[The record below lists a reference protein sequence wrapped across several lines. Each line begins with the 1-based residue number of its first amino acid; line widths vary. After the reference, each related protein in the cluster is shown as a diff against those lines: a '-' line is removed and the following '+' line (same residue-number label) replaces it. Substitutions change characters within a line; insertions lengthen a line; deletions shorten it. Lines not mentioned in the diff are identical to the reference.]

1 MTNETLILEKVQ
13 AATNLL
19 LEIMVLLP
27 SPSPTV
33 HKLRVVWNSETQT
46 EAPLPRAIG
55 REEAVRLRREQ
66 IREDNDFCAAL
77 ARKKALAAAQ
87 NEGDV
92 LTTPKESQ
100 MLIPIY
106 IPGVSVSEKRRKD
119 GRYQGY
125 AVREGKK
132 YFFYG
137 KTYEELIR
145 KISKF
150 VQEGEIERRKLV
162 ETSPKFGEYIR
173 KWIENYKKPNLK
185 PSSFQSL
192 TAALR
197 PALEAFENKK
207 LRLITSDEIQELLV
221 GMKAKR
227 MRDMCKIYLNEA
239 FQKAVDKGELK
250 RNHCAAVEIKKHRS
264 EHKNALTV
272 DEQELFCAAVAGTE
286 YELLCLFLLATGLR
300 IGEALALLRS
310 DFDFEKH
317 TVTVSKN
324 VVYIKGERIEQDTP
338 KSEAGNRTVPVPV
351 HLCER
356 LRDVQTDLIFPYH
369 AEAVRSFMKRLRK
382 AIDVDVTP
390 HILRHTY
397 ATRLSEAGVPPK
409 IKQYLMGHASL
420 EMTENVYTDAQKR
433 YIDSVSDLV
442 RSVFNPKNGDL
453 T

>member
-132 YFFYG
+132 HFFYG
-137 KTYEELIR
+137 RSYEELIR

-185 PSSFQSL
+185 PSSFQSV

-250 RNHCAAVEIKKHRS
+250 RNPCAAVEIKKHRS

>member
-1 MTNETLILEKVQ
+1 MGLEFTDEESVQLIM
-13 AATNLL
+13 NID
-19 LEIMVLLP
+19 EIYAL
-27 SPSPTV
+27 
-33 HKLRVVWNSETQT
+33 
-46 EAPLPRAIG
+46 IG
-55 REEAVRLRREQ
+55 RAEGRAQRYEARREE
-66 IREDNDFCAAL
+66 ILTGNFMAAL
-77 ARKKALAAAQ
+77 AEKREREQKARP
-87 NEGDV
+87 NGDV

-106 IPGVSVSEKRRKD
+106 IPGVSVSDKKRKD

-132 YFFYG
+132 HFFYG
-137 KTYEELIR
+137 RSYEELIR

-250 RNHCAAVEIKKHRS
+250 RNPCAAVEIKKHRS

>member
-1 MTNETLILEKVQ
+1 MGLEFTDEESVQLIMHID
-13 AATNLL
+13 
-19 LEIMVLLP
+19 EIYAL
-27 SPSPTV
+27 
-33 HKLRVVWNSETQT
+33 
-46 EAPLPRAIG
+46 IG
-55 REEAVRLRREQ
+55 RAEGRAQRYEARREE
-66 IREDNDFCAAL
+66 ILTGNFMAAL
-77 ARKKALAAAQ
+77 AEKREREQKARP
-87 NEGDV
+87 NGDV

-106 IPGVSVSEKRRKD
+106 IPGVSVSDKKRKD

-132 YFFYG
+132 HFFYG
-137 KTYEELIR
+137 RSYEELIR

-150 VQEGEIERRKLV
+150 VQEGEIERKRLV
-162 ETSPKFGEYIR
+162 DASPKFGDYIR
-173 KWIENYKKPNLK
+173 KWIEIYKKPNLK
-185 PSSFQSL
+185 PSSFQSMI
-192 TAALR
+192 AALR
-197 PALEAFENKK
+197 PAMEAFENKK
-207 LRLITSDEIQELLV
+207 LRLIASDEIQELLV
-221 GMKAKR
+221 GMKAER

-239 FQKAVDKGELK
+239 FQKAVDKGDLK
-250 RNHCAAVEIKKHRS
+250 RNPCAAVEIRKHKS

-272 DEQELFCAAVAGTE
+272 DEQELFCAAIAGTE
-286 YELLCLFLLATGLR
+286 YELFCLFLLATGLR
-300 IGEALALLRS
+300 IGEALALRRS

-351 HLCER
+351 NLSER
-356 LRDVQTDLIFPYH
+356 IRDVQTDLIFPHH

-382 AIDVDVTP
+382 SIGVNVTP

-420 EMTENVYTDAQKR
+420 EMTENVYTDTQKR
-433 YIDSVSDLV
+433 YLDSVSDLV
-442 RSVFNPKNGDL
+442 RSVFDPKNDGL

>member
-1 MTNETLILEKVQ
+1 MGLEFTDEESVQLIMHID
-13 AATNLL
+13 
-19 LEIMVLLP
+19 EIYAL
-27 SPSPTV
+27 
-33 HKLRVVWNSETQT
+33 
-46 EAPLPRAIG
+46 IG
-55 REEAVRLRREQ
+55 RAEGRAQRYEARREE
-66 IREDNDFCAAL
+66 ILTGNFMAAL
-77 ARKKALAAAQ
+77 AEKREREQKARP
-87 NEGDV
+87 NGDV

-106 IPGVSVSEKRRKD
+106 IPGVSVSDKKRKD

-132 YFFYG
+132 HFFYG
-137 KTYEELIR
+137 RSYEELIR

-250 RNHCAAVEIKKHRS
+250 RNPCAAVEIKKHRS

-272 DEQELFCAAVAGTE
+272 DEQELFCAAIAGTE
-286 YELLCLFLLATGLR
+286 YELFCLFLLATGLR
-300 IGEALALLRS
+300 IGEALALRRA

-317 TVTVSKN
+317 TVTVNKN
-324 VVYIKGERIEQDTP
+324 VVYIKGKRIEQDTP

-351 HLCER
+351 NLSER
-356 LRDVQTDLIFPYH
+356 IRDVQTDLIFPHH

-382 AIDVDVTP
+382 SIGVNVTP

-397 ATRLSEAGVPPK
+397 ATRLSEADVPPK
-409 IKQYLMGHASL
+409 VKQYLMGHASL
-420 EMTENVYTDAQKR
+420 EMTENVYTDTQKR
-433 YIDSVSDLV
+433 YLDSVSDLV
-442 RSVFNPKNGDL
+442 RSVFDPKNGRL

>member
-250 RNHCAAVEIKKHRS
+250 RNPCAAVENKKHRS

>member
-1 MTNETLILEKVQ
+1 MGLEFTDEESVQLIMHID
-13 AATNLL
+13 
-19 LEIMVLLP
+19 EIYAL
-27 SPSPTV
+27 
-33 HKLRVVWNSETQT
+33 
-46 EAPLPRAIG
+46 IG
-55 REEAVRLRREQ
+55 RAEGRAQRYEARREE
-66 IREDNDFCAAL
+66 ILTGNFMAAL
-77 ARKKALAAAQ
+77 AEKREREQKARP
-87 NEGDV
+87 NGDV

-106 IPGVSVSEKRRKD
+106 IPGVSVSDKKRKD

-132 YFFYG
+132 HFFYG
-137 KTYEELIR
+137 RSYEELIR

-250 RNHCAAVEIKKHRS
+250 RNPCAAVEIKKHRS

-272 DEQELFCAAVAGTE
+272 DEQELFCAAIAGTE
-286 YELLCLFLLATGLR
+286 YELFCLFLLATGLR
-300 IGEALALLRS
+300 IGEALALRRA

-317 TVTVSKN
+317 TVTVNKN
-324 VVYIKGERIEQDTP
+324 VVYIKGKRIEQDTP

-351 HLCER
+351 NLSER
-356 LRDVQTDLIFPYH
+356 IRDVQTDLIFPHH

-382 AIDVDVTP
+382 SIGVNVTP

-397 ATRLSEAGVPPK
+397 ATRLSEADVPPK
-409 IKQYLMGHASL
+409 VKQYLMGHASL
-420 EMTENVYTDAQKR
+420 EMTENVYTDTQKR
-433 YIDSVSDLV
+433 YLDSVSDLV
-442 RSVFNPKNGDL
+442 RSVKKTKNGRL

>member
-1 MTNETLILEKVQ
+1 MGLEFTDEESVQLIMHID
-13 AATNLL
+13 
-19 LEIMVLLP
+19 EIYAL
-27 SPSPTV
+27 
-33 HKLRVVWNSETQT
+33 
-46 EAPLPRAIG
+46 IG
-55 REEAVRLRREQ
+55 RAEGRAQRYEARREE
-66 IREDNDFCAAL
+66 ILTGNFMAAL
-77 ARKKALAAAQ
+77 AEKREREQKARP
-87 NEGDV
+87 NGDV

-106 IPGVSVSEKRRKD
+106 IPGVSVSDKKRKD

-132 YFFYG
+132 HFFYG
-137 KTYEELIR
+137 RSYEELIR

-250 RNHCAAVEIKKHRS
+250 RNPCAAVEIKKHRS

>member
-1 MTNETLILEKVQ
+1 
-13 AATNLL
+13 
-19 LEIMVLLP
+19 
-27 SPSPTV
+27 
-33 HKLRVVWNSETQT
+33 
-46 EAPLPRAIG
+46 
-55 REEAVRLRREQ
+55 
-66 IREDNDFCAAL
+66 
-77 ARKKALAAAQ
+77 
-87 NEGDV
+87 
-92 LTTPKESQ
+92 

-250 RNHCAAVEIKKHRS
+250 RNPCAAVEIKKHRS

>member
-27 SPSPTV
+27 SSSPTV
-33 HKLRVVWNSETQT
+33 PKLRLVWDSETQT
-46 EAPLPRAIG
+46 EANFPRTVAENG
-55 REEAVRLRREQ
+55 NLWKRKEP
-66 IREDNDFCAAL
+66 
-77 ARKKALAAAQ
+77 ARS
-87 NEGDV
+87 EGDV

-106 IPGVSVSEKRRKD
+106 IPGVSVSEKQRKD

-250 RNHCAAVEIKKHRS
+250 RNPCAAVEIKKHRS

>member
-1 MTNETLILEKVQ
+1 MGLEFTDEESVQLIMHID
-13 AATNLL
+13 
-19 LEIMVLLP
+19 EIYAL
-27 SPSPTV
+27 
-33 HKLRVVWNSETQT
+33 
-46 EAPLPRAIG
+46 IG
-55 REEAVRLRREQ
+55 RAEGRAQRYEARREE
-66 IREDNDFCAAL
+66 ILTGNFMAAL
-77 ARKKALAAAQ
+77 AEKREREQKARP
-87 NEGDV
+87 NGDV

-106 IPGVSVSEKRRKD
+106 IPGVSVSDKKRKD

-132 YFFYG
+132 HFFYG
-137 KTYEELIR
+137 RSYEELIR

-150 VQEGEIERRKLV
+150 VQEGEIERKRLV
-162 ETSPKFGEYIR
+162 ETSPKFGDYIR
-173 KWIENYKKPNLK
+173 KWIEIYKKPNLK
-185 PSSFQSL
+185 PSSFQSMI
-192 TAALR
+192 AALR
-197 PALEAFENKK
+197 PAMEAFENKK
-207 LRLITSDEIQELLV
+207 LRLIASDEIQELLV
-221 GMKAKR
+221 GMKAER

-239 FQKAVDKGELK
+239 FQKAVDKGDLK
-250 RNHCAAVEIKKHRS
+250 RNPCAAVEIRKHKS

-272 DEQELFCAAVAGTE
+272 DEQELFCAAIAGTE
-286 YELLCLFLLATGLR
+286 YELFCLFLLATGLR
-300 IGEALALLRS
+300 IGEALALRRA

-317 TVTVSKN
+317 TVTVNKN
-324 VVYIKGERIEQDTP
+324 VVYIKGKRIEQDTP

>member
-46 EAPLPRAIG
+46 AAPLPRAIG

-250 RNHCAAVEIKKHRS
+250 RNPCAAVEIKKHRS